1 MIDIQDLSFA
11 YRGQRL
17 FEGLSLELQPGNI
30 YGLLGMNGAGKST
43 LLRLATGLLF
53 AAAGKVRSL
62 GRDPAKRE
70 PGLLS
75 QVFMLPEE
83 LNVPSISD
91 REYVRTRAP
100 LYPRFDHDRFAR
112 YTREFELPQGRKL
125 TAMSLG
131 QQKKF
136 LLSFGLACES
146 ALLLLDEPTN
156 GLDIPAKGQFRR
168 AIAEA
173 ATPERLFVISTH
185 QVRDVGALIDP
196 IVVLHQGRIVLN
208 HSLAE
213 IGARIRMERSSTL
226 PNERAPRLVYSE
238 PTVGGF
244 WSVWED
250 AGTNDEQLDLEVLF
264 NALVAQPERCASV
277 LGSQGARE

>member
-1 MIDIQDLSFA
+1 MIDIKDLYFS
-11 YRGQRL
+11 YRGEPL
-17 FEGLSLELQPGNI
+17 FQALRLELAPGNI

-53 AAAGKVRSL
+53 ARGGSLRSL

-83 LNVPSISD
+83 LNVPSVTD
-91 REYVRTRAP
+91 REYLRARAP
-100 LYPRFDHDRFAR
+100 FYPRFDHDRFAR
-112 YTREFELPQGRKL
+112 YVREFELPQGRKL
-125 TAMSLG
+125 TAMSHG

-136 LLSFGLACES
+136 LLSFGLASES

-156 GLDIPAKGQFRR
+156 CLDIPSKGQFRR

-185 QVRDVGALIDP
+185 QVRDVDALIDP
-196 IVVLHQGRIVLN
+196 IVVLHRGRVVLN

-213 IGARIRMERSSTL
+213 IGSRIRMERTSS
-226 PNERAPRLVYSE
+226 PPDPHAPHLLYSE
-238 PTVGGF
+238 SAVGGF
-244 WSVWED
+244 WSVWD
-250 AGTNDEQLDLEVLF
+250 NAGADDEQLDLEVLF
-264 NALVAQPERCASV
+264 NALVAQPERLTSV
-277 LGSQGARE
+277 FSSDGARA